1 MLGDRPTLPR
11 PGDWTA
17 ATLPPG
23 WHRSLTGAEVD
34 ELDRALATFR
44 RAHPSLDPGLV
55 GDDDFPLPGLAAELA
70 ELRRELVDGTGV
82 VAWSGFPVDRYGED
96 ELRALWWGLARAVG
110 TPVSQSWRGDLIGDV
125 EDLGTGIT
133 GRTGRGY
140 TSSGELS
147 FHADASDVSGL
158 FFLRT
163 AREGGVNRMA
173 SAVATHDEIA
183 RRRPDLLEELYR
195 PLPWSWQGNQPA
207 GERGWYE
214 MPVFGRRGDDV
225 SCAYVRTNILLAAEN
240 AGAPPL
246 TDRQRE
252 AVQLVAD
259 VAAEPGRW
267 VERTFAPGSM
277 LWVHNHTVLHLR
289 TAFVDYDEPERKRHL
304 LRVWVS
310 PPNNR
315 PLPESFGSFFGDV
328 AAGAVRGG
336 YRPRH
341 DRPVYR
347 TV

>member
-1 MLGDRPTLPR
+1 
-11 PGDWTA
+11 
-17 ATLPPG
+17 
-23 WHRSLTGAEVD
+23 
-34 ELDRALATFR
+34 
-44 RAHPSLDPGLV
+44 
-55 GDDDFPLPGLAAELA
+55 
-70 ELRRELVDGTGV
+70 
-82 VAWSGFPVDRYGED
+82 
-96 ELRALWWGLARAVG
+96 
-110 TPVSQSWRGDLIGDV
+110 
-125 EDLGTGIT
+125 
-133 GRTGRGY
+133 
-140 TSSGELS
+140 
-147 FHADASDVSGL
+147 
-158 FFLRT
+158 
-163 AREGGVNRMA
+163 
-173 SAVATHDEIA
+173 
-183 RRRPDLLEELYR
+183 
-195 PLPWSWQGNQPA
+195 
-207 GERGWYE
+207 
-214 MPVFGRRGDDV
+214 MPVFGRRGDHV

-289 TAFVDYDEPERKRHL
+289 TAFVDHDEPERKRHL

-328 AAGAVRGG
+328 SAGAVRGG
-336 YRPRH
+336 YRPRR